1 MAGESRPNQYY
12 IWCLLVIYKKANSE
26 LFLKTLAGILS
37 IWFPCKILW
46 QDSHKI
52 YNDFSTLSLQFVP
65 YFSKFIIIFQLVL
78 RCIYRAALETVR
90 KKVYI
95 SQLLGLQYKKE
106 ISLTSTGHAGNLPY
120 ANKTNKINKQLTYWF
135 CLKIA
140 MLCFLLNKKMF
151 QRGEVTSSSQT
162 LQIYK
167 PF

>member
-26 LFLKTLAGILS
+26 LFLKTSAGILS

-52 YNDFSTLSLQFVP
+52 YNDFSTLSLQFVS

-78 RCIYRAALETVR
+78 RWIYSVALEIVR
-90 KKVYI
+90 EKVYI
-95 SQLLGLQYKKE
+95 GQLPGLQYKKE

-120 ANKTNKINKQLTYWF
+120 ANKTNKLQ
-135 CLKIA
+135 KIEY
-140 MLCFLLNKKMF
+140 FSH
-151 QRGEVTSSSQT
+151 ES
-162 LQIYK
+162 
-167 PF
+167 